1 MLTCECE
8 RAKCKSRNQ
17 GPGSAMDAWQW
28 ERSYAWA
35 RVFYVPP
42 ALDAGTQYSG
52 PGRNCESESHTHRF
66 PHRPESATQART
78 YALNFSSTSSLSAAE
93 RERRQQGSTRC
104 VWLKLA
110 CNSSIH
116 GHSQGHSQWR
126 ARAGRKPVGTA
137 ALNGQCTRGANTP
150 SDHVRNGQQG
160 KRGRQDKKKR
170 ADRPK
175 ARQTNKGTYD
185 RLRERYHERASASR
199 MDTM

>member
-1 MLTCECE
+1 MSVKGPSANREIRVPGLRWTHGSGSGPM
-8 RAKCKSRNQ
+8 R
-17 GPGSAMDAWQW
+17 GPGS
-28 ERSYAWA
+28 STSL
-35 RVFYVPP
+35 PP
-42 ALDAGTQYSG
+42 WTPEPNTPVQVGIAKA
-52 PGRNCESESHTHRF
+52 SHTHRF

-150 SDHVRNGQQG
+150 SDHVRNGQQD

-175 ARQTNKGTYD
+175 ARQANKGTYD

>member
-1 MLTCECE
+1 
-8 RAKCKSRNQ
+8 
-17 GPGSAMDAWQW
+17 MDAWQW

-150 SDHVRNGQQG
+150 SDHVRNGQQE
-160 KRGRQDKKKR
+160 KRGRQDKKKTS
-170 ADRPK
+170 RPPK
-175 ARQTNKGTYD
+175 SAPSQQRNIRQTTRALPRARVCITDWTPCD
-185 RLRERYHERASASR
+185 RKRSSVLGAE
-199 MDTM
+199 TVT

>member
-1 MLTCECE
+1 
-8 RAKCKSRNQ
+8 
-17 GPGSAMDAWQW
+17 MDAWQW

-150 SDHVRNGQQG
+150 SDHVRNGQQE
-160 KRGRQDKKKR
+160 KHGRQDKKKKNEPTAQKR
-170 ADRPK
+170 SKPTKEHTTDYESATTSARLHHGWTPCDRK
-175 ARQTNKGTYD
+175 RSSVLGAETVT
-185 RLRERYHERASASR
+185 
-199 MDTM
+199 

>member
-1 MLTCECE
+1 
-8 RAKCKSRNQ
+8 
-17 GPGSAMDAWQW
+17 MDAWQW

-150 SDHVRNGQQG
+150 SDHVRNGQQE
-160 KRGRQDKKKR
+160 KRGRQDNKKKKTS
-170 ADRPK
+170 RPPK
-175 ARQTNKGTYD
+175 SAPSQQRNIRQTTRALPRARVCITDGHHVTE
-185 RLRERYHERASASR
+185 REALFWGLRP
-199 MDTM
+199 